1 MPNNEVIDK
10 IIDNLPTFDSVI
22 QELITLVNDEY
33 ATATKLENVIKKDP
47 VLSIKILKLANS
59 SFFSP
64 VKPITTISHSIR
76 YIGFSTLKSLVYSI
90 ALQSIGSNNGKVSV
104 EIKRL
109 HQKSLVNAIIS
120 MMIGKKYL
128 AKQAAFY
135 SPDSFYIFGL
145 FHDIGLLALANHEEG
160 VIYKDM
166 LQKIESSFDEEDEE
180 IRTENYITNI
190 EKDYDHS
197 ILGKKIMIKWE
208 LPEFIAEF
216 IEKHHET
223 NIDKDSKLYL
233 PLKVVNISEYLAY
246 LLGYDS
252 FADTNFDIKSELEEL
267 GLEYSEF
274 FDDNDKP
281 TQVKE
286 FVDSLMSSFN
296 V

>member
-1 MPNNEVIDK
+1 MPNSEVIK
-10 IIDNLPTFDSVI
+10 QIIDSLPTFDSVI
-22 QELITLVNDEY
+22 QELITLVNDEN

-64 VKPITTISHSIR
+64 VKPITTIAHSIR

-90 ALQSIGSNNGKVSV
+90 ALQSIGNNKGSISE
-104 EIKRL
+104 EIKKL
-109 HQKSLVNAIIS
+109 HQKSLVNAIIA

-145 FHDIGLLALANHEEG
+145 FHDIGLLALANYDG
-160 VIYKDM
+160 GAIYKEM
-166 LQKIESSFDEEDEE
+166 LSKIEENIKDEDANV
-180 IRTENYITNI
+180 RKENYITNL
-190 EKDYDHS
+190 EKEYDHS
-197 ILGKKIMIKWE
+197 VLGKMIMEKWE
-208 LPEFIAEF
+208 LPEFITEF
-216 IEKHHET
+216 IEKHHNTET
-223 NIDKDSKLYL
+223 DKESKLYL
-233 PLKVVNISEYLAY
+233 PLKAINISEYLAF

-252 FADTNFDIKSELEEL
+252 FADTNFDIKTELEDI

-274 FDDNDKP
+274 FDKDDNP
-281 TQVKE
+281 TPVKE
-286 FVDSLMSSFN
+286 FVDALMSSFN